1 MRKHALL
8 TASGSLRWLSCPPS
22 ARLEETF
29 EEKET
34 TAAAEGTAAHAL
46 AEYKVK
52 RALRYFCKRPVS
64 EYEDE
69 AMDQHTDDYAAFILE
84 RMAELRKNG
93 ADPMVLIETRL
104 DFSDWVPDGFGTGD
118 CVIIGGDT
126 LHIIDLKYGAGVL
139 VEAEGNSQMMLYALG
154 ALQQFGCLYDI
165 HKIFITIFQ
174 PRREN
179 ISTAEVPVDCLME
192 WAEHFVKPKAK
203 MAFAGEGDFLP
214 GEWCLFCKAA
224 DKCRARAEKM
234 LKLAKEEFAMPPL
247 LTDEEV
253 EELLPKLPEME
264 KWAKGLMAY
273 ALDAAVNHGKQWA
286 GFKIVEGKSNRRYSN
301 EEAVAEEAM
310 KHGYKDIYRKTL
322 INLTDMER
330 LMGKKKFQEVLG
342 KLIIKPPGKPDLVP
356 LSDKRPAMKIT
367 NVKDEFKEEN
377 ENG

>member
-8 TASGSLRWLSCPPS
+8 TASGSLRWLSCTPS
-22 ARLEETF
+22 AKLEATF

-46 AEYKVK
+46 AEYKLK

-69 AMDQHTDDYAAFILE
+69 AMDQHTDDYAGFILE

-93 ADPMVLIETRL
+93 VDPMVLIETRL

-118 CVIIGGDT
+118 CVIIGDGV

-139 VEAEGNSQMMLYALG
+139 VEAEGNPQLMLYALG

-165 HKIFITIFQ
+165 KKVFITIFQ

-234 LKLAKEEFAMPPL
+234 LQLAKEEFAMPPI

-264 KWAKGLMAY
+264 KWAKGLQAY

-286 GFKIVEGKSNRRYSN
+286 GFKVVEGKSNRRYSN
-301 EEAVAEEAM
+301 EDKVAEEAM
-310 KHGYKDIYRKTL
+310 KNGYKDIYRRTL

>member
-22 ARLEETF
+22 ARLEATF

-46 AEYKVK
+46 AEYKLK

-64 EYEDE
+64 EFEDE

-93 ADPMVLIETRL
+93 VDPMVLIETRL

-118 CVIIGGDT
+118 CVIIGDGV

-139 VEAEGNSQMMLYALG
+139 VEAEGNPQLMLYALG

-165 HKIFITIFQ
+165 KKVFITIFQ

-234 LKLAKEEFAMPPL
+234 LQLAKEEFAMPPL
-247 LTDEEV
+247 LTDEEI

-264 KWAKGLMAY
+264 KWAKGLQAY

-286 GFKIVEGKSNRRYSN
+286 GFKVVEGKSNRRYSN

-310 KHGYKDIYRKTL
+310 KHGYKDIYRRTL

>member
-22 ARLEETF
+22 ARLEATF

-46 AEYKVK
+46 AEYKLK

-69 AMDQHTDDYAAFILE
+69 AMDQHTDDYAGFILE

-93 ADPMVLIETRL
+93 VDPMVLIETRL

-118 CVIIGGDT
+118 CVIIGDGV

-139 VEAEGNSQMMLYALG
+139 VEAEGNPQLMLYALG

-165 HKIFITIFQ
+165 KKVFITIFQ

-234 LKLAKEEFAMPPL
+234 LQLAKEEFAMPPL
-247 LTDEEV
+247 LTDEEI

-264 KWAKGLMAY
+264 KWAKGLQAY

-286 GFKIVEGKSNRRYSN
+286 GFKVVEGKSNRRYSN
-301 EEAVAEEAM
+301 EDKVAEEAM
-310 KHGYKDIYRKTL
+310 KNGYKDIYRRTL